1 MHQEEMEFDR
11 INLMEYF
18 TVAWKRRWQII
29 IPTFVLVIIVA
40 IWSFTLPKVWEVNA
54 IIIPSK
60 FLTQNQVGE
69 FKQVLVAEPKQ
80 IASQIMEGS
89 YNSLIGAEL
98 NISDREFPNI
108 KAENIRDTNLIRVSV
123 RVIDPQR
130 GRQILT
136 ALFNHL
142 KSDFDRKI
150 DVEINS
156 LNTQVEGTKNRVLD
170 LENEI
175 KTRENSILTTQNEI
189 KNRENSILTTQNDI
203 KIRQNGIKLK
213 ELDIESKKID
223 KEKLNG
229 EIESDKSRL
238 KIGEARILSIFEEMK
253 SVKTRIDELEK
264 QQQKA
269 LAERKTATDALAL
282 LLYSNE
288 VQQNLRYNN
297 SLEEKVSAERLNRES
312 LNQSIQGKME
322 TLRQIDNQIS
332 QIRTGMESDQTGI
345 ESMKTGIEN
354 IKNEILKIK
363 TGIENI
369 KNDILNVR
377 NNINNAKNDIKLFE
391 DKKNRI
397 DYTQLVKEP
406 TPSFGPVSPNKKQNI
421 LIAGFLGF
429 CLSLGIVFFREIL
442 GKQKKKD
449 LPKT

>member
-1 MHQEEMEFDR
+1 MQQEEMEYEN

-18 TVAWKRRWQII
+18 TLAWKRRWQII
-29 IPTFVLVIIVA
+29 IPTLVLVIVVA
-40 IWSFTLPKVWEVNA
+40 IWSFGLPKVWEVDA

-60 FLTQNQVGE
+60 FLTQNQAGE

-98 NISDREFPNI
+98 NIADREFPKI
-108 KAENIRDTNLIRVSV
+108 KAENLRDTNLIRVSI
-123 RVIDPQR
+123 RDKDPQI
-130 GRQILT
+130 GRQILM

-156 LNTQVEGTKNRVLD
+156 LNTQVEGTKNRILD

-175 KTRENSILTTQNEI
+175 KSRENAIITTQNE
-189 KNRENSILTTQNDI
+189 I

-213 ELDIESKKID
+213 EFDIDSKKIE
-223 KEKLNG
+223 KEKLNN

-238 KIGEARILSIFEEMK
+238 KITEERILGVFEEMK

-264 QQQKA
+264 QQRKA
-269 LAERKTATDALAL
+269 LAEQKTGTDALAL

-288 VQQNLRYNN
+288 VQQNLRYYN
-297 SLEEKVSAERLNRES
+297 SLEDKVSAERLNRES
-312 LNQSIQGKME
+312 LAQSIQGKME
-322 TLRQIDNQIS
+322 ALRQIDNQIS
-332 QIRTGMESDQTGI
+332 QIRTGMDSNQTEI

-354 IKNEILKIK
+354 IKNGIL
-363 TGIENI
+363 G
-369 KNDILNVR
+369 VG
-377 NNINNAKNDIKLFE
+377 NNISNLKNDIKLSE

-397 DYTQLVKEP
+397 DYTQLIKEP
-406 TPSFGPVSPNKKQNI
+406 TPSFSPVSPNKKQNV
-421 LIAGFLGF
+421 LLAGFIGF
-429 CLSLGIVFFREIL
+429 CLSVGIVFFREKIIKENTRFRL
-442 GKQKKKD
+442 KK
-449 LPKT
+449 